1 MRIITIELINDKV
14 LNLLKQLEQL
24 NLLKLIPS
32 QPESKPKNR
41 NWAGTLS
48 QETAGKMLQNV
59 EESRN
64 EWERNT

>member
-24 NLLKLIPS
+24 NFLRLISS
-32 QPESKPKNR
+32 QPELKPTSK

-48 QETAGKMLQNV
+48 QETARKMLQNI
-59 EESRN
+59 EKSRS
-64 EWERNT
+64 EWE